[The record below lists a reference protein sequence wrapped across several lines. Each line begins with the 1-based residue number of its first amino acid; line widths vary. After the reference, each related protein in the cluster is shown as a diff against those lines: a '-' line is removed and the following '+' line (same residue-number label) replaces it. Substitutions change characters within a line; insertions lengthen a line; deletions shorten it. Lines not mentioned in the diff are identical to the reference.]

1 MIIFSAFCR
10 LGPFPS
16 VFGKVKEWLM
26 LKSYEI
32 IKAIHVVVCTIVFF
46 CFMIEIGKEKCSKL
60 CKMIIF

>member
-32 IKAIHVVVCTIVFF
+32 IKAIHVVVCTIVFLF
-46 CFMIEIGKEKCSKL
+46 YDRDWQGEVFKVM
-60 CKMIIF
+60 